1 MNQQLGCPGSSF
13 PLLQD
18 ICLHYFHDENDG
30 QSAMNQTKFKQ
41 IQHTVRRFV
50 GVWLVVG
57 LSWMWPC
64 DPSKVYTSLKQL
76 DNLPMDGCM
85 DGADL

>member
-1 MNQQLGCPGSSF
+1 MKMMDNQQWTKENSSK
-13 PLLQD
+13 
-18 ICLHYFHDENDG
+18 
-30 QSAMNQTKFKQ
+30 SK
-41 IQHTVRRFV
+41 HTVRRFV

-64 DPSKVYTSLKQL
+64 DPSKVYTTLQQL
-76 DNLPMDGCM
+76 DNLPMDGWM